1 MADIR
6 DLINAA
12 YDEVRELPRAK
23 YPSMLSVA
31 VNHPGFIGH
40 EVVDDA
46 EYQNKY
52 RYDQLMRRLDQIQRD
67 NPREFADTAFYP
79 KPVPHPTTGKLM
91 MRPVYGRELKTG
103 PQDVSPYRERGAMAQ
118 GMFLPNALQVLQS
131 PFSVVA
137 NTARSTYDLDKAA
150 EEAPY
155 VANKSTGGLWNALQ
169 GKDPNQAWADERKWV
184 GERGFDDPVR
194 MMANGNP
201 GLLYQPT
208 QRERGSI
215 EGPEFLKE
223 DFGLPDNRAT
233 DMAGYVLEAAIDP
246 VTGATQ
252 AVRHLGKGF
261 RAAAPMA
268 KAAHAARAAS
278 LLGQEVTLPA
288 TWTGLGVY
296 NDLREGR

>member
-67 NPREFADTAFYP
+67 NPREFADTAFYQ

-103 PQDVSPYRERGAMAQ
+103 PQDVSPDRK
-118 GMFLPNALQVLQS
+118 
-131 PFSVVA
+131 SVV
-137 NTARSTYDLDKAA
+137 
-150 EEAPY
+150 
-155 VANKSTGGLWNALQ
+155 
-169 GKDPNQAWADERKWV
+169 
-184 GERGFDDPVR
+184 
-194 MMANGNP
+194 
-201 GLLYQPT
+201 
-208 QRERGSI
+208 
-215 EGPEFLKE
+215 
-223 DFGLPDNRAT
+223 
-233 DMAGYVLEAAIDP
+233 
-246 VTGATQ
+246 
-252 AVRHLGKGF
+252 
-261 RAAAPMA
+261 
-268 KAAHAARAAS
+268 
-278 LLGQEVTLPA
+278 
-288 TWTGLGVY
+288 
-296 NDLREGR
+296 